1 VIIVDVLG
9 IDQKGEF
16 LMRRYLRILIAVITF
31 VFGVVVLSAQTP
43 PSFEVATVRPSEGP
57 IPGIPFNL
65 GQQRTTPDSLIA
77 RNTALREIIQR
88 AYGIG
93 PQQLEGPAWMGEVK
107 LDLVGKSARPATDA
121 QLWEMVR
128 PLLEERFHLKFHNE
142 TREVSGLAMVI
153 GKKGHKLKVSEGG
166 SNNLAME
173 AGVFR
178 GTNVTLG
185 RLAGLLSAVMRR
197 PVRDETGLEGTYD
210 FIINTK
216 AYAGQGGPQDLPS
229 LTITAFREDLGLQL
243 ESRKFDTQVMVIDQI
258 ERTPGEK

>member
-1 VIIVDVLG
+1 MPRCL
-9 IDQKGEF
+9 
-16 LMRRYLRILIAVITF
+16 LILI
-31 VFGVVVLSAQTP
+31 VVLAIVFAAIHLAAQTP
-43 PSFEVATVRPSEGP
+43 PAFEVATVRPSEGP

-65 GQQRTTPDSLIA
+65 GQQRTTADTLIA
-77 RNTALREIIQR
+77 RNSALREIIQR

-93 PQQLEGPAWMGEVK
+93 PQQLEGPTWLNEVK

-128 PLLEERFHLKFHNE
+128 PLLEERFHLKFHYE

-166 SNNLAME
+166 SNNLAMD

-178 GTNVTLG
+178 GSNVTLG
-185 RLAGLLSAVMRR
+185 RLAGLLSAVLRR

-210 FIINTK
+210 FVINTR
-216 AYAGQGGPQDLPS
+216 AYAGQGGPQDLAS

-243 ESRKFDTQVMVIDQI
+243 ESRKFDIQVMVIDHM
-258 ERTPGEK
+258 ERTPDEN